1 MALAVCPKD
10 RSNAMSEEALGK
22 GLLYGL
28 EMPSSYKTLEEESQ
42 RTIAEALKGFPKANR
57 AFEAL
62 LADEETET
70 LLNLAN
76 YIAVKKLG
84 YNDHG
89 PIHAMI
95 TAANGL
101 NLLGLIL
108 DSRIV
113 DLDSMRGLG
122 LSADDAHVI
131 IVCGCYLHD
140 VGNAV
145 HRRQHEIFSLIYAKS
160 ICDRLIPDIYPDVS
174 KRTEITE
181 QILHSIFSHDP
192 AGTALTIE
200 GAIVSIADGCD
211 ITKGRGRLAF
221 DMGKHDIHSISA
233 LSIESV
239 QIAKGKT
246 KPIEIHVKM
255 SNSAGIYQV
264 QETLA
269 SKVARSPLR
278 NYIEIVADLLPSKAQ
293 PEQRILDRMVF
304 SEGHYKSL

>member
-1 MALAVCPKD
+1 
-10 RSNAMSEEALGK
+10 MSEEAMEK

-28 EMPSSYKTLEEESQ
+28 EMPSSYKTLEEESE
-42 RTIAEALKGFPKANR
+42 RTINEAIKDFPKAKR
-57 AFEAL
+57 TFQAL
-62 LADEETET
+62 LADEETAT
-70 LLNLAN
+70 MLNLAN

-101 NLLGLIL
+101 KLLGLVIE
-108 DSRIV
+108 SKIV
-113 DLDSMRGLG
+113 DLDSIRGLG
-122 LSADDAHVI
+122 LSEDDAHVI
-131 IVCGCYLHD
+131 TVSGCYLHD
-140 VGNAV
+140 IGNAI
-145 HRRQHEIFSLIYAKS
+145 HRRQHEIFSMIYAKS
-160 ICDRLIPDIYPDVS
+160 ICDRLMPEIYPEVS
-174 KRTEITE
+174 KRTEVTE

-239 QIAKGKT
+239 EIGKGKT

-278 NYIEIVADLLPSKAQ
+278 NHIEIVADLLPSKAQ
-293 PEQRILDRMVF
+293 PEQHILDRMIF

>member
-1 MALAVCPKD
+1 MA
-10 RSNAMSEEALGK
+10 EEAAEK

-28 EMPSSYKTLEEESQ
+28 EMPSSYKTLEEQSV
-42 RTIAEALKGFPKANR
+42 RTITEALDRYPNARRMFHS
-57 AFEAL
+57 L
-62 LADEETET
+62 VADEETET

-101 NLLGLIL
+101 RLLSLIL
-108 DSRIV
+108 ESRIV
-113 DLDSMRGLG
+113 DLDSTKGLG
-122 LSADDAHVI
+122 LSDDDAHLITVA
-131 IVCGCYLHD
+131 GCYLHD

-145 HRRQHEIFSLIYAKS
+145 HRREHEMFSLVYAKS
-160 ICDRLIPDIYPDVS
+160 ICDRLLPAIYPDVS
-174 KRTEITE
+174 KRTEVME
-181 QILHSIFSHDP
+181 QILHAIFSHDP

-239 QIAKGKT
+239 EIGKGKT

-278 NYIEIVADLLPSKAQ
+278 NHIEIAADLLPAKAQ
-293 PEQRILDRMVF
+293 PEQRILDRMIF

>member
-1 MALAVCPKD
+1 MA
-10 RSNAMSEEALGK
+10 EEIIEK

-28 EMPSSYKTLEEESQ
+28 EMPSSYKTLEEESV
-42 RTIAEALKGFPKANR
+42 RTIKEALKNYPKAER
-57 AFEAL
+57 VFHAL
-62 LADEETET
+62 QGDQETET

-95 TAANGL
+95 TAANGMR
-101 NLLGLIL
+101 LLALVIENKFVEL
-108 DSRIV
+108 DSI
-113 DLDSMRGLG
+113 RGLG
-122 LSADDAHVI
+122 LSEDDAHVI
-131 IVCGCYLHD
+131 TVAACYLHD

-145 HRRQHEIFSLIYAKS
+145 HRHQHEIFSLMYAKG
-160 ICDRLIPDIYPDVS
+160 ICERLLPSVYPDIS
-174 KRTEITE
+174 TRTEVTE
-181 QILHSIFSHDP
+181 QILHAIFSHDP

-239 QIAKGKT
+239 EIGKGKT

-264 QETLA
+264 QETLG
-269 SKVARSPLR
+269 SKVAESPLR
-278 NYIEIVADLLPSKAQ
+278 NYVEIVADLLPSRIQ

-304 SEGHYKSL
+304 SEGMYRHV

>member
-1 MALAVCPKD
+1 MA
-10 RSNAMSEEALGK
+10 EEILEK

-28 EMPSSYKTLEEESQ
+28 EMPSSYKTLEEESI
-42 RTIAEALKGFPKANR
+42 RTINERLKGYPNARKV
-57 AFEAL
+57 FEGL
-62 LADEETET
+62 QGDQETQT

-95 TAANGL
+95 TAANGMR
-101 NLLGLIL
+101 LLALVIENQ
-108 DSRIV
+108 IV
-113 DLDSMRGLG
+113 DLDSMKGLG
-122 LSADDAHVI
+122 LSEDDAHVI
-131 IVCGCYLHD
+131 TVAACYLHD
-140 VGNAV
+140 IGNAV
-145 HRRQHEIFSLIYAKS
+145 HRHNHEMFSTVYAKG
-160 ICDRLIPDIYPDVS
+160 ICERLLPGVYADPS
-174 KRTEITE
+174 KRTEVTE
-181 QILHSIFSHDP
+181 QILHAIFSHDP

-239 QIAKGKT
+239 EIGKGRT

-264 QETLA
+264 QETLG
-269 SKVARSPLR
+269 SKVANSPLR
-278 NYIEIVADLLPSKAQ
+278 DYIEIVADLLPSRVRT
-293 PEQRILDRMVF
+293 EQRILDRMVF
-304 SEGHYKSL
+304 SEGKYKNV

>member
-1 MALAVCPKD
+1 M
-10 RSNAMSEEALGK
+10 EK

-28 EMPSSYKTLEEESQ
+28 EMPLSYKTLEEQSV
-42 RTIAEALKGFPKANR
+42 RTINEALKGYTNSQKMFQ
-57 AFEAL
+57 AL
-62 LADEETET
+62 MGDEETQT

-101 NLLGLIL
+101 RLLGLVIDGKVVEL
-108 DSRIV
+108 DSIA
-113 DLDSMRGLG
+113 GLG
-122 LSADDAHVI
+122 LSDDDAHVI
-131 IVCGCYLHD
+131 TVAGCYLHD

-145 HRRQHEIFSLIYAKS
+145 HRRQHEVFSLIYAKG
-160 ICDRLIPDIYPDVS
+160 ICDRLLPAIYPDIS
-174 KRTEITE
+174 KRTEVME
-181 QILHSIFSHDP
+181 QILHAIFSHDP

-239 QIAKGKT
+239 EIGRGKT

-269 SKVARSPLR
+269 SKVAKSPLR
-278 NYIEIVADLLPSKAQ
+278 NHIEIVADLLPARAQ
-293 PEQRILDRMVF
+293 PEQRIIDRMVF
-304 SEGHYKSL
+304 SEGVYKNL